1 MEAFRW
7 TPNFVTGLSE
17 VDDQHRGLVNVIN
30 RFGELVM
37 RQQTAA
43 ADELEAVFGEL
54 TRYAQYHF
62 FEEESLMLGKHLDM
76 RHITLHQQ
84 AHRSF
89 LDEVTLLHGGI
100 SASNR
105 DAAKSLLQFLTHWL
119 AYHIL
124 GCDQFMAKQIASI
137 GAGRSAEDAYLT
149 DSPTTDPA
157 TDILLTA
164 LNGLFQQVS
173 ERNRELVEL
182 NRTLEMRVTE
192 RTQALQQANRR
203 LEDLANTDTLTGLP
217 NRRYALQSF
226 AQEWEASI
234 GNDTPL
240 ACMMI
245 DADGFKLINDS
256 HGHDAGDAV
265 LRALSSRL
273 RHAVRTDDIVC
284 RLGGDEFLIIC
295 ARTPLAG
302 ALQLAEAIRR
312 EVAALKVPAGASEW
326 QGSISVGVAARTPAM
341 SGIESLMKSADLGV
355 YAAKRKGRNCVAVE
369 ENGQTNSAARGAVAE

>member
-105 DAAKSLLQFLTHWL
+105 DAAKSLLQFLTHW
-119 AYHIL
+119 
-124 GCDQFMAKQIASI
+124 
-137 GAGRSAEDAYLT
+137 
-149 DSPTTDPA
+149 
-157 TDILLTA
+157 
-164 LNGLFQQVS
+164 
-173 ERNRELVEL
+173 
-182 NRTLEMRVTE
+182 
-192 RTQALQQANRR
+192 
-203 LEDLANTDTLTGLP
+203 
-217 NRRYALQSF
+217 
-226 AQEWEASI
+226 
-234 GNDTPL
+234 
-240 ACMMI
+240 
-245 DADGFKLINDS
+245 
-256 HGHDAGDAV
+256 
-265 LRALSSRL
+265 
-273 RHAVRTDDIVC
+273 
-284 RLGGDEFLIIC
+284 
-295 ARTPLAG
+295 
-302 ALQLAEAIRR
+302 
-312 EVAALKVPAGASEW
+312 
-326 QGSISVGVAARTPAM
+326 
-341 SGIESLMKSADLGV
+341 
-355 YAAKRKGRNCVAVE
+355 
-369 ENGQTNSAARGAVAE
+369 